1 MKVSNETKVGALT
14 VIAVTLLI
22 LGFNF
27 LKGKTLLKKSN
38 VLYARFPDVGALEPA
53 NQVKIKGYRI
63 GNVYKIDKLDKD
75 VSEVVVTINLLDEIN
90 IPSNS
95 VAVINSSL
103 TGNSSISVLPG
114 NSKTFLAK
122 GDTLLSASN
131 PDILS
136 KITTSIDPVM
146 ANVKQAVD
154 SLKLLLSNVNSMF
167 DEKTKA
173 NLRHTIANLKSTSDE
188 LNVMLNSKNGALS
201 KTLNNVEAFTTNL
214 NTNNEKLNT
223 TIENFKTTSQKLSEL
238 QLKETVT
245 NLNNSITQ
253 LQGILQ
259 KANSK
264 DGSLGLLI
272 HDPKLYNN
280 LQNTTRS
287 LNILLDDFKLHPK
300 RYINVSVFGGKKDKS
315 EPLKAPLADS
325 IYNNQK

>member
-14 VIAVTLLI
+14 VIAVTLLV

-27 LKGKTLLKKSN
+27 LKGKTILKKSN
-38 VLYARFPDVGALEPA
+38 VLYARFPDVLALEPS

-63 GNVYKIDKLDKD
+63 GNVYKINKLDKD
-75 VSEVVVTINLLDEIN
+75 VSEVVVVINLLDDVN

-103 TGNSSISVLPG
+103 TGNASITIVPG
-114 NSKTFLAK
+114 DAKTFLAK
-122 GDTLLSASN
+122 GDTLQSSSN

-136 KITTSIDPVM
+136 KVMTTIDPVM

-154 SLKLLLSNVNSMF
+154 SLKLLLGNVNSMF
-167 DEKTKA
+167 DEHTKS
-173 NLRHTIANLKSTSDE
+173 NLKHTIANLKTTSDN
-188 LNVMLNSKNGALS
+188 LSVMLNSKNGALA
-201 KTLNNVEAFTTNL
+201 KTLTNVETFTTNL

-223 TIENFKTTSQKLSEL
+223 TIDNLKNTSQKLSEV
-238 QLKETVT
+238 QIKETVV
-245 NLNNSITQ
+245 NLNNTITQ

-259 KANSK
+259 KANK
-264 DGSLGLLI
+264 GEGSLGMLI
-272 HDPKLYNN
+272 NDPKLYNN
-280 LQNTTRS
+280 LQNTSRS

-300 RYINVSVFGGKKDKS
+300 RYVNFSVFGKKDKT

-325 IYNNQK
+325 INNNQK